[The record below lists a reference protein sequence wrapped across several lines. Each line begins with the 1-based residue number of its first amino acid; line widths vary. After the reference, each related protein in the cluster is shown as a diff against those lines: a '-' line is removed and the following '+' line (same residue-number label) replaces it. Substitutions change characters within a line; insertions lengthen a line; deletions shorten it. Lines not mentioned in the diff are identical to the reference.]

1 MNRRKIITGNIHTM
15 VFKGFDKRYIV
26 IQVSDL
32 EAWCQNCSIRKTV
45 FDIF

>member
-15 VFKGFDKRYIV
+15 VFKGFDKSYNPNTIV
-26 IQVSDL
+26 

>member
-15 VFKGFDKRYIV
+15 VFKGFDNPNTIV
-26 IQVSDL
+26 